1 MVDLEFREASR
12 SFELARDCARYVAFR
27 VAFRIETKNVDIEI
41 FWELQG
47 VIKCAWRG
55 DTLQFEAVFMGSF
68 YLFKVVRWTLRYKG
82 DALEKWVSGEF

>member
-47 VIKCAWRG
+47 VKKKPGRG
-55 DTLQFEAVFMGSF
+55 DTLQFEAVS
-68 YLFKVVRWTLRYKG
+68 KVI
-82 DALEKWVSGEF
+82 F

>member
-47 VIKCAWRG
+47 VIKYAWRG
-55 DTLQFEAVFMGSF
+55 DTLQFEAVSMGSF
-68 YLFKVVRWTLRYKG
+68 YLFKVVRWTLRCKG

>member
-41 FWELQG
+41 FWG
-47 VIKCAWRG
+47 VLSTG
-55 DTLQFEAVFMGSF
+55 TLNSKWGG
-68 YLFKVVRWTLRYKG
+68 LNKVDL
-82 DALEKWVSGEF
+82 SGFRL